1 MFILVS
7 HDLYFN
13 SFLKLEEQFAG
24 ITGLPHFW
32 ASKFK
37 IYIYICLLEME
48 PADTHTAL
56 FLTTWFQRF
65 MKMVSQEK
73 YCSVLDLFIKVN
85 IFLELT

>member
-1 MFILVS
+1 
-7 HDLYFN
+7 
-13 SFLKLEEQFAG
+13 
-24 ITGLPHFW
+24 
-32 ASKFK
+32 
-37 IYIYICLLEME
+37 ME